1 MASEGTT
8 CPLLGKKCIERKC
21 VWFIGVRGF
30 NPNTGAEVDQMGC
43 AVAWLPPLLIENSQ
57 VGRQAGAAVESFRNE
72 VVDTAA
78 DGRQRLLA
86 MLTNPLLSQAGAVP
100 PPGLAEG
107 SDR

>member
-1 MASEGTT
+1 MAAEGTT

-21 VWFIGVRGF
+21 MWYIGVRGY

-72 VVDTAA
+72 VVDNAA
-78 DGRQRLLA
+78 DSRQRLLA
-86 MLTNPLLSQAGAVP
+86 MFTNPLLNQAAAVP
-100 PPGLAEG
+100 PELVGEAG
-107 SDR
+107 S